1 MKAVKTLALLLLAV
15 LILWIGIQ
23 QNVPP
28 AVPAQDPAALAEDGW
43 YYSAEDVSLYLRL
56 YGELPSNF
64 ITKEEATAMGWSGG
78 SPDVDFPGYA
88 IGGDV
93 FGNYEGLLP
102 KAPGRIYRECDI
114 DTLGREYRGAKRL
127 VYSNDGLIF
136 FTEDHYDS
144 FISLYPEE

>member
-1 MKAVKTLALLLLAV
+1 M
-15 LILWIGIQ
+15 
-23 QNVPP
+23 
-28 AVPAQDPAALAEDGW
+28 PAQDPAALAEDGW

>member
-15 LILWIGIQ
+15 LTLWIGIQ